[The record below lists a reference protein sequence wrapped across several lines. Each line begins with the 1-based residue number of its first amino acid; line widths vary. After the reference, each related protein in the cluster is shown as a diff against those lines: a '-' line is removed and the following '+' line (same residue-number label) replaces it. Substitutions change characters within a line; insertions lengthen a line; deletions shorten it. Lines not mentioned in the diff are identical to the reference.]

1 MHVGCAKG
9 RVGGCG
15 GSNAPPEAKSSTSR
29 RIAQRIRRE
38 VELLGLARTPG
49 LDVDDLSS
57 DRPKGALGSRH
68 RARPRHFAQQTRRR
82 HGVTAEEDVV
92 ALVDGRAISPRGTRI
107 IEGTR
112 PTCEKGT
119 SSPGLASP
127 PVRIPEVTECLGP
140 DHSIRQGLVGEQPH
154 LRLHQV
160 CSDGCFSAKWMQT
173 FPIFGGWRSR
183 GSLSDLFR
191 PGSGGAHPPVTPG
204 CGCDGRRTIPTT
216 RPRPTPV
223 SDTGGG
229 RTPRCSRW
237 LHAPAATPG
246 PLR

>member
-1 MHVGCAKG
+1 MHIGCAKG

-82 HGVTAEEDVV
+82 HRVTAEEDVI
-92 ALVDGRAISPRGTRI
+92 APFDGRSI
-107 IEGTR
+107 
-112 PTCEKGT
+112 
-119 SSPGLASP
+119 P
-127 PVRIPEVTECLGP
+127 PIRIPEVTQGLGP
-140 DHSIRQGLVGEQPH
+140 DHPIGQGLVWVHPD
-154 LRLHQV
+154 LRLHRSALTV
-160 CSDGCFSAKWMQT
+160 ALERSGCRLLQS
-173 FPIFGGWRSR
+173 PISGGWRSR
-183 GSLSDLFR
+183 GSLRDLFS
-191 PGSGGAHPPVTPG
+191 PGSGGAPPPVTPG

-223 SDTGGG
+223 SDTGGD

-237 LHAPAATPG
+237 PHAPAAKPAR
-246 PLR
+246 LR